1 MCDRF
6 HEPCRVR
13 DFACGKQK
21 GWCELLRGLT
31 GFVATALLA
40 LVSGCISTVLEIDT
54 RSVQPIPSKL
64 VSNMNRKGMT
74 AADPI
79 LIRIFKDESEL
90 EIWKLDRTDRYSLLK
105 TYPMCRWS
113 GKLGPKTKNGDRQA
127 PEGYYHVS
135 AGMLN
140 PKSQYYLSFNLGYP
154 NRLESA
160 LGYSGEA
167 LMVHGACSS
176 SGCFAL
182 TDEGVAEIY
191 AVAREALKGGQTAF
205 QVQAF
210 PFRMT
215 PENMAKNRNDPNFAF
230 WSNIKQGYDIF
241 ALTKR
246 QPKVSYCGRRYE
258 FDAEYEGGDPRD
270 PLAPCPP
277 LVNSEPPAL
286 VAKRDADLSAI
297 ETALAGGSVLS
308 VHAYSDGGMHPS
320 FRKLLESRGAVE
332 LSKKTSLTGVP
343 ISRPDAALA
352 DPHDVNE

>member
-1 MCDRF
+1 
-6 HEPCRVR
+6 VL
-13 DFACGKQK
+13 Q
-21 GWCELLRGLT
+21 GLV
-31 GFVATALLA
+31 GFVTATLLA
-40 LVSGCISTVLEIDT
+40 LVSGCVSTVLEIDT
-54 RSVQPIPSKL
+54 RSIQPIPAKL
-64 VSNMNRKGMT
+64 AGDMSRKGMLAT
-74 AADPI
+74 DPI

-90 EIWKLDRTDRYSLLK
+90 EIWKGDRTDRYSLLK

-113 GKLGPKTKNGDRQA
+113 GKLGPKTRNGDRQA
-127 PEGYYHVS
+127 PEGYYHIS

-140 PKSQYYLSFNLGYP
+140 PNSQYYLSFNLGYP

-215 PENMAKNRNDPNFAF
+215 PENMARNRYDPNFAF

-241 ALTKR
+241 ALTRR
-246 QPKVSYCGRRYE
+246 QPKVSHCGGRYT
-258 FDAEYEGGDPRD
+258 FNAQYDGGDPRD

-277 LVNSEPPAL
+277 LLNSESPEL
-286 VAKRDADLSAI
+286 VAKRDTDI
-297 ETALAGGSVLS
+297 RVMETALKGRAAPT

-320 FRKLLESRGAVE
+320 FRKLLESRGAAE
-332 LSKKTSLTGVP
+332 LSKRTSLTEVP
-343 ISRPDAALA
+343 VSRPGAALA
-352 DPHDVNE
+352 DPHVANE